1 MINKV
6 AKFKDRFIKAM
17 SIRDVRAVDITA
29 QTGIPQATISQYKTG
44 YAQPKSD
51 KLQKIADAL
60 DVNPAWLMGL
70 DVPME
75 NPPIVIEAGSG
86 IVDYELR
93 WAKGGG
99 GKHPVELDDT
109 EKDLVDLYRIADDAT
124 RNMIERLLQY
134 SKEEAQ
140 DGPSHAP
147 GRAARRMTKK
157 SSKALIR
164 RKEVNET

>member
-17 SIRDVRAVDITA
+17 SIRNVRAVDVTA

-75 NPPIVIEAGSG
+75 NPPIVIATGNDMLDFE
-86 IVDYELR
+86 VK

-99 GKHPVELDDT
+99 GEHPILLDET
-109 EKDLVDLYRIADDAT
+109 EQKLVKLYRNADEDT
-124 RNMIERLLQY
+124 RRMIDRLLQY
-134 SKEEAQ
+134 TKEEYQ
-140 DGPSHAP
+140 DGPSHP
-147 GRAARRMTKK
+147 VGRAARRHTNPTRLTKK
-157 SSKALIR
+157 
-164 RKEVNET
+164 RKDKV